1 MDNLNP
7 YDICK
12 YAIEHNDPSVWVTCL
27 RILMSTLERMPN
39 IKHLTESDINF
50 DEELGSDGFK
60 EIWRWML
67 DEYKYQGKQYRS
79 QMLETD
85 YFKNYNLQDTPRQFI
100 RNIPTNSKRS
110 FKYYTG
116 IMKYSVGSKEKTLI
130 KRCLLDFYNKCLNN
144 TTPRYYTYSIE
155 LTPLNNMYIS
165 ALRALEHLPRL
176 TQQEL
181 SEIFNQ
187 TNIPNDLS
195 NIIGSYLGTQQA
207 GKKTKMRNKRRGRKT
222 RRRQTR

>member
-1 MDNLNP
+1 
-7 YDICK
+7 
-12 YAIEHNDPSVWVTCL
+12 
-27 RILMSTLERMPN
+27 
-39 IKHLTESDINF
+39 
-50 DEELGSDGFK
+50 
-60 EIWRWML
+60 
-67 DEYKYQGKQYRS
+67 
-79 QMLETD
+79 
-85 YFKNYNLQDTPRQFI
+85 
-100 RNIPTNSKRS
+100 
-110 FKYYTG
+110 
-116 IMKYSVGSKEKTLI
+116 MKYSVGSKEKTLI

-144 TTPRYYTYSIE
+144 TTPSYYTYSIE

-187 TNIPNDLS
+187 TNIPNELS
-195 NIIGSYLGTQQA
+195 NIIGSYLGTQQQA